1 MGLCQEYVLILSSE
15 RSFLHIGFDNCNH
28 WDYYYSPMVC
38 SFHIKTVKSL
48 AFYITNSY
56 CYRFA
61 NYVFDNVPFHCQH
74 ELGANKS
81 KYLIA
86 EFC

>member
-1 MGLCQEYVLILSSE
+1 
-15 RSFLHIGFDNCNH
+15 
-28 WDYYYSPMVC
+28 MVC